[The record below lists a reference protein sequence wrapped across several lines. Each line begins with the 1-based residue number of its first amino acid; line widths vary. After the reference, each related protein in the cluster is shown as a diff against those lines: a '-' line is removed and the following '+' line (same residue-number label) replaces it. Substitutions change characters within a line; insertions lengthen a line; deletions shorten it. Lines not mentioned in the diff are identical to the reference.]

1 MATHS
6 SILAWRIPWTEE
18 PGGLKSMGSQRVG
31 HDRRDP
37 AHTHAWHRSRTR
49 PAKHT
54 CTEYKGKAT
63 CNPPC
68 WGQATAGRKLTCI
81 WAQETTKDLRVGS
94 IRDLDIS

>member
-1 MATHS
+1 MDRGAW
-6 SILAWRIPWTEE
+6 LAKVH
-18 PGGLKSMGSQRVG
+18 GVAK
-31 HDRRDP
+31 
-37 AHTHAWHRSRTR
+37 SRTR
-49 PAKHT
+49 QERPSTHT
-54 CTEYKGKAT
+54 CMAQEPHQTSQAHVHGVEGKAP